1 MTQPA
6 DETSIGYALKRV
18 QAALHSAM
26 EDALREFGL
35 GVSQYACLT
44 VIAHRPGISNADLA
58 RAVFVSRQATH
69 QLLAGLVASELVVVS
84 GRGRGARLEPGVRA
98 LALLAV
104 AERRVAEVQERMLAP
119 LSPTRRAA
127 LLDDLTLCAEALDG

>member
-1 MTQPA
+1 MGFSFRQELDVGSVCHDIDMTQPA

-84 GRGRGARLEPGVRA
+84 GRGRGARLEPG
-98 LALLAV
+98 
-104 AERRVAEVQERMLAP
+104 
-119 LSPTRRAA
+119 
-127 LLDDLTLCAEALDG
+127 